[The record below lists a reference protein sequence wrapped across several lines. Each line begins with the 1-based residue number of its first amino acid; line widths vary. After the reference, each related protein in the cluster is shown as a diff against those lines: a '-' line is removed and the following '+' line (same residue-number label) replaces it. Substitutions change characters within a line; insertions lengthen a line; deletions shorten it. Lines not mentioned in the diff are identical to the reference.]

1 MESFW
6 QDLRYGAR
14 MVRKQPAFSVIAVL
28 ALALG
33 IGANSAIFSVVNAL
47 LLRPPP
53 FKNASRLVYVWETNP
68 KIGLDRAIV
77 SPPDFADWREQ
88 NEVFEHIS
96 AFRTWFYRL
105 SSGGDPEQVWGV
117 RTSASFFELLGVEPL
132 VGRAFLH
139 EEEQPGRDQVVIISH
154 ALWERRFGADSNLLG
169 QTITID
175 DRPFTVIGILPFDF
189 DLFGRKRAYDIWMP
203 FDFERGRSRR
213 DDYSLMVFARL
224 KAGVKLDQAQVEMNA
239 IAERLERQYPETNQN
254 RGVKVITLQEN
265 QALNLRP
272 ALLILLAAVG
282 FLLLIACA
290 NVANLLLA
298 RAATRQREI
307 ALRMALGAS
316 RLRLIRQLLT
326 ESVLLASLGGAF
338 GLILAWWGLD
348 LLRAAL
354 PAGVDEI
361 PRGDWIR
368 IDPKVLGFTLLI
380 SLVTGV
386 VFGLAPAVQI
396 SRPNLNETLKDGGKS
411 LAGGRRGSRL
421 RDSLVVTE
429 VALATVLLLGAGLM
443 LRSFD
448 KLLAVEPGFDP
459 ENVLTMQVWLPE
471 TKYTDGDKIA
481 AFYQQTLERIR
492 EVPGVRSASGINF
505 LPLSGWGDMTGF
517 AIEGRAAPPPGQE
530 PVAEYRVIDSDYFR
544 VMGIPLLKGRPFDQH
559 DREEAHG
566 VALINEAMAR
576 RYWPGDDPL
585 GKRIRPDF
593 PETRTPW
600 RPRAGKA
607 WLTVVGVAGDVKE
620 VKELGPIDE
629 TPPEFYLPY
638 PQNPSAL
645 MRLVVRTDA
654 EPMNLVSALRR
665 EVLDVDKDQPFT
677 EIKSMKQFISESV
690 FRRRFNTV
698 LLGIFASVALVLAV
712 VGIYGVM
719 SYSVMQ
725 RTREVGIRMALGATA
740 RDVLS
745 MIVGQGMK
753 LSLAGV
759 GIGLAAAFALTRV
772 MRTLLFGV
780 SATDTLTYVVVAS
793 LLAAMSLVACYVP
806 ARRATRVDPMEALRY
821 E

>member
-6 QDLRYGAR
+6 QDLRFGAR
-14 MVRKQPAFSVIAVL
+14 MLRKQPAFSAVAVV

-33 IGANSAIFSVVNAL
+33 IGANTAIFSVINAL
-47 LLRPPP
+47 LLRPLP
-53 FKNASRLVYVWETNP
+53 FKHADRLVYVWETNP
-68 KIGLDRAIV
+68 KIGLDRGIV

-88 NEVFEHIS
+88 NGVFEHIS

-105 SSGGDPEQVWGV
+105 SGGGDPEQVWGV
-117 RTSASFFELLGVEPL
+117 RTSASFFELLGVEPQT
-132 VGRAFLH
+132 GRTFLP

-154 ALWERRFGADSNLLG
+154 GLWERRFGADPGLIG
-169 QTITID
+169 HAITID
-175 DRPFTVIGILPFDF
+175 DRPFTVIGILPGDF

-203 FDFERGRSRR
+203 FDFERGQSRR
-213 DDYSLMVFARL
+213 DDYSVLVFARL

-239 IAERLERQYPETNQN
+239 IAEGLERQYPETNQN

-265 QALNLRP
+265 QALSLRP

-282 FLLLIACA
+282 FVLLIACA

-298 RAATRQREI
+298 REVTRQRES
-307 ALRMALGAS
+307 AVRMALGAS
-316 RLRLIRQLLT
+316 QGRLIRQLLT
-326 ESVLLASLGGAF
+326 ESVLLASLGGAS
-338 GLILAWWGLD
+338 GLMLASWGLD

-361 PRGDWIR
+361 PRADWIR
-368 IDPKVLGFTLLI
+368 IDPMVLGFTLLI
-380 SLVTGV
+380 SLLTGV
-386 VFGLAPAVQI
+386 VFGLAPAVV
-396 SRPNLNETLKDGGKS
+396 SRPNLNEALKDGRKS
-411 LAGGRRGSRL
+411 LAGSGRGRRL

-448 KLLAVEPGFDP
+448 KLTAVEPGFDP
-459 ENVLTMQVWLPE
+459 ENLLTMQVWLPE
-471 TKYTDGDKIA
+471 SKYTDGKKIA

-530 PVAEYRVIDSDYFR
+530 LVAEYRVIDSDYFR
-544 VMGIPLLKGRPFDQH
+544 VMGIPLLKGRPFDEH

-600 RPRAGKA
+600 RPIAGKA

-620 VKELGPIDE
+620 VKELGHIDE
-629 TPPEFYLPY
+629 TLPEFYLPY

-654 EPMNLVSALRR
+654 EPMSLVPALRR
-665 EVLDVDKDQPFT
+665 GLLDVDKDQPFT

-690 FRRRFNTV
+690 FRSRFNTI
-698 LLGIFASVALVLAV
+698 LLGVFAAVALLLAV
-712 VGIYGVM
+712 VGIYGVIT
-719 SYSVMQ
+719 YSVTQ

-759 GIGLAAAFALTRV
+759 GIGLAAALALTRV

-780 SATDTLTYVVVAS
+780 SATDTLTFVVVAS
-793 LLAAMSLVACYVP
+793 LLAAMSLVACVVP
-806 ARRATRVDPMEALRY
+806 ARRAMKVDPMEALRH

>member
-6 QDLRYGAR
+6 QDLRFGAR
-14 MVRKQPAFSVIAVL
+14 MLRKQPAFSAVAVV

-33 IGANSAIFSVVNAL
+33 IGANTAIFSVINAL
-47 LLRPPP
+47 LLRPLP
-53 FKNASRLVYVWETNP
+53 FKHADRLVYVWETNP
-68 KIGLDRAIV
+68 KIGLDRGIV

-88 NEVFEHIS
+88 NGVFEHIS

-105 SSGGDPEQVWGV
+105 SGGGDPEQVWGV
-117 RTSASFFELLGVEPL
+117 RTSASFFELLGVEPQT
-132 VGRAFLH
+132 GRTILP

-154 ALWERRFGADSNLLG
+154 GLWERRFGADPGLIG
-169 QTITID
+169 HAITID
-175 DRPFTVIGILPFDF
+175 DRPFTVIGILPGDF

-203 FDFERGRSRR
+203 FDFERGQSRR
-213 DDYSLMVFARL
+213 DDYSLLVFARL

-239 IAERLERQYPETNQN
+239 IAEGLERQYPETNQN

-265 QALNLRP
+265 QALSLRP

-282 FLLLIACA
+282 FVLLIACA

-298 RAATRQREI
+298 REVTRQRES
-307 ALRMALGAS
+307 AVRMALGAS
-316 RLRLIRQLLT
+316 QGRLIRQLLT
-326 ESVLLASLGGAF
+326 ESVLLASLGGAS
-338 GLILAWWGLD
+338 GLMLASWGLD

-361 PRGDWIR
+361 PRADWIR
-368 IDPKVLGFTLLI
+368 IDPMVLGFTLLI
-380 SLVTGV
+380 SLLTGV
-386 VFGLAPAVQI
+386 VFGLAPAVV
-396 SRPNLNETLKDGGKS
+396 SRPNLNEALKDGRKS
-411 LAGGRRGSRL
+411 LAGSGRGRRL

-448 KLLAVEPGFDP
+448 KLTAVEPGFDP
-459 ENVLTMQVWLPE
+459 ENLLTMQVWLPE
-471 TKYTDGDKIA
+471 SKYTDGKKIA

-530 PVAEYRVIDSDYFR
+530 LVAEYRVIDSDYFR
-544 VMGIPLLKGRPFDQH
+544 VMGIPLLKGRPFDEH

-600 RPRAGKA
+600 RPIAGKA

-620 VKELGPIDE
+620 VKELGHIDE
-629 TPPEFYLPY
+629 TLPEFYLPY

-654 EPMNLVSALRR
+654 EPMSLVPALRR
-665 EVLDVDKDQPFT
+665 GLLDVDKDQPFT

-690 FRRRFNTV
+690 FRSRFNTI
-698 LLGIFASVALVLAV
+698 LLGVFAAVALLLAV
-712 VGIYGVM
+712 VGIYGVIT
-719 SYSVMQ
+719 YSVTQ

-759 GIGLAAAFALTRV
+759 GIGLAAALALTRV

-780 SATDTLTYVVVAS
+780 SATDTLTFVVVAS
-793 LLAAMSLVACYVP
+793 LLAAMSLVACVVP
-806 ARRATRVDPMEALRY
+806 ARRAMKVDPMEALRH